1 MTMQIE
7 EEIVQITSSASENFS
22 LTKDTMKMD
31 EDMVQKQV
39 KDIKQ
44 MELVLAK
51 IPTKEIYK

>member
-51 IPTKEIYK
+51 IPTKAIYK